1 LNDKIKNL
9 ALNLIAPGLGQF
21 GARRWIR
28 GSVMVSIGIASTLW
42 FTWEAVYPLY
52 LNMQNALN
60 DQNVDFRLFNYTNL
74 TLSLGL
80 LFFIWAL
87 SYADL
92 FLIGNGN
99 GKKYNSR

>member
-9 ALNLIAPGLGQF
+9 ALNLVAPGIGQF

-28 GSVMVSIGIASTLW
+28 GSIMLLTGTACTLC
-42 FTWEAVYPLY
+42 FTWEALYPLY

-60 DQNVDFRLFNYTNL
+60 DQNVDFKLFNYGNIA
-74 TLSLGL
+74 LSLGL
-80 LFFIWAL
+80 LVLIWAV

-92 FLIGNGN
+92 FLIENGTE
-99 GKKYNSR
+99 KKRR